1 MHIISFDNVCRKII
15 YQNVK
20 RANITSIEEL
30 AYNEFDNYEIVT
42 QKHLKTK
49 PTHYNNGNDKEYF
62 ATYIWYAR
70 AGNKLLE
77 KYDTTIDAIKG
88 HLKWCKKEIPN
99 EIRRF
104 I

>member
-1 MHIISFDNVCRKII
+1 MYIISFNNVCRKII

-42 QKHLKTK
+42 QKHLRTNKT
-49 PTHYNNGNDKEYF
+49 TSSSGNDKEYF
-62 ATYIWYAR
+62 ATYIWYAS

-77 KYDTTIDAIKG
+77 KYNNLSDATKG
-88 HLKWCKKEIPN
+88 HLKWCQKEFKN
-99 EIRRF
+99 EI
-104 I
+104 